1 MQAETDQS
9 KISCEAEELKPPVDT
24 PGDVAESDP
33 EIADPFVLPPDSQP
47 SANADNL
54 DKTDDTGIFTADH
67 RRQLTREH
75 CSSSSSWG

>member
-33 EIADPFVLPPDSQP
+33 FVLPPDTQP
-47 SANADNL
+47 SANAGNL
-54 DKTDDTGIFTADH
+54 DNTDDTGLRANFF
-67 RRQLTREH
+67 LN
-75 CSSSSSWG
+75 

>member
-9 KISCEAEELKPPVDT
+9 KISCEVEELKPPVDT

-33 EIADPFVLPPDSQP
+33 ERADPFVLPPDSQP

-54 DKTDDTGIFTADH
+54 DNTDDTGYVRIFFSIKFIMIFLVQISD
-67 RRQLTREH
+67 
-75 CSSSSSWG
+75 C